1 MESDRGGSNGS
12 PSLVPQPSAIEGQ
25 RSLARAHAFGDQG
38 GGGEPLPFSTVEA
51 VVIASGEVC
60 DAIWQQLD
68 AFAPHAAR
76 ARSFSNQDD
85 GGERVPFS
93 TVEAIVME
101 SREVC
106 DALWQQLDAF
116 APHAVVRPP
125 SLPRELV

>member
-1 MESDRGGSNGS
+1 MESDRGDSNGS
-12 PSLVPQPSAIEGQ
+12 PSLAPQLSSIEGQ
-25 RSLARAHAFGDQG
+25 GPLARAYLFGDQG
-38 GGGEPLPFSTVEA
+38 GGGERLPFSTVEA
-51 VVIASGEVC
+51 VVMLSGEVC

-85 GGERVPFS
+85 GVERVPFS
-93 TVEAIVME
+93 TVDAIVME
-101 SREVC
+101 SSEVC